1 MRTNLLKKAAI
12 AFGVMALS
20 VLAVNIFAI
29 VPVLAQVGLQPGDTP
44 ALLQGG
50 PTDVR
55 DLIQTI
61 LNYLLGF
68 LGLISVI
75 MIIYAGFL
83 YVTSATNEENVGKA
97 KNIIL
102 YAIVG
107 IVIIL
112 ASAAI
117 VNFAFGV
124 TTGSTAASTA
134 PTTTL

>member
-1 MRTNLLKKAAI
+1 MRSNFLKKAGI
-12 AFGVMALS
+12 ALGVMALS
-20 VLAVNIFAI
+20 VLAVNLFTIA
-29 VPVLAQVGLQPGDTP
+29 PVLAQVGLQPGDTP
-44 ALLQGG
+44 DLLAGG
-50 PTDVR
+50 PTNIR
-55 DLIQTI
+55 DLIRTI

-68 LGLISVI
+68 LGLIAVI

-83 YVTSATNEENVGKA
+83 YVTSGTNEDNIGKA

-107 IVIIL
+107 IVVIL

-117 VNFAFGV
+117 VNFAFDV
-124 TTGSTAASTA
+124 TSGGTTTST